1 MLKSLMVLP
10 AALVVACGSSEPPNC
25 ETAVRNA
32 AKQVGADQRPR
43 EAEIA
48 ELVST
53 CINEKWTAMVRT
65 CVGKAKTVEQVAS
78 CISGREVAEG
88 ELAPRRSEVELNLDA
103 IKKSAKTHFVEMGS
117 YPKASVGLT
126 PGQPCCAGGG
136 KVKCTANVIDWQG
149 VPAWDLLDFE
159 IVEDHYYQYSYESDG
174 QTYEA
179 KGVGDLDCDGKTV
192 TYIMRGRIENGS
204 PVAELIKPT
213 NPD

>member
-1 MLKSLMVLP
+1 MLKNLLLMPIVL
-10 AALVVACGSSEPPNC
+10 AAACGSSEPPTC

-32 AKQVGADQRPR
+32 AKQVSGEQKPS
-43 EAEIA
+43 EGEIA
-48 ELVST
+48 ELVSK
-53 CINEKWTAMVRT
+53 CISEKWTAVVRT
-65 CVGKAKTVEQVAS
+65 CIGNAKTVEQVAS

-126 PGQPCCAGGG
+126 PAQPCCAGGG
-136 KVKCTANVIDWQG
+136 RVKCTANAADWQG

-159 IVEDHYYQYSYESDG
+159 IVEDHYFQYSYDSDG

-179 KGVGDLDCDGKTV
+179 KGVGDLDCDGKSV
-192 TYIMRGRIENGS
+192 TYVMRGRIDNGN
-204 PVAELIKPT
+204 PVAELLKPS